1 MNIRS
6 ITCALL
12 LLALPLRAASQNNA
26 YAIDDECY
34 TYFRQAEGLV
44 GKTGFREANDKLLRL
59 AREKGDTKAET
70 LYYVEELKNLTR
82 FPSGIDND
90 AKVEDAHKRLKQVAK
105 DFGFSQYFYYAYQLA
120 ETYYYNNGKVAKSFA
135 LAQEM
140 HQQAVADNDEYGI
153 WSGDKY
159 LASIYIDQ
167 DDFVSAK
174 EYLLEAIELYHKTE
188 DPTIRRQS
196 PTRLYCDLADTYPVG
211 HDSVGVFVSKGYE
224 LSKVHL
230 DTLRCAFYRS
240 KLAILE
246 DNVPLYEKYRDYC
259 LADPLI
265 TQISGSAQNF
275 FSFMDDVIAG
285 KIYGREDEIIKL
297 NKVREIKVLANVC
310 ERRGLEDFAF
320 SLEKKL
326 VQKLEKR
333 FSDINQSRLSE
344 LNVSMGKAAL
354 SADLATTENE
364 LSRVSKMVILLLG
377 LLLAASLLFS
387 LIYILNHRKS
397 ERRDKKRIEELKEA
411 NEQVRFANE
420 AKTRFVQ
427 NMSHEV
433 RTPLNAIVGFS
444 QLLSLP
450 DGTLTPE
457 EKEEFS
463 GHIVNNSQM
472 LTMLLND
479 ILNASS
485 MDKGDYKINYGMGEC
500 RYMCQ
505 AAISSAEHRLQPGV
519 SLTYESD
526 IQGEHNVWTD
536 PNRVQ
541 QILINL
547 LTNACKHTAQ
557 GSIVLRC
564 SLKENP
570 GKVTFSVTDTGTG
583 VPDDQAEAI
592 FNRFTKLNEFVQGT
606 GLGLSI
612 CREISEK
619 MNGKVFLDTTYKEGG
634 ARFVFEIPDKTEPD
648 VSL

>member
-6 ITCALL
+6 IILALL
-12 LLALPLRAASQNNA
+12 VLALPMKAAAQNNA
-26 YAIDDECY
+26 YSIDDECY

-44 GKTGFREANDKLLRL
+44 GKPGFQEANNQLLKL
-59 AREKGDTKAET
+59 ARLKGDTKAET
-70 LYYVEELKNLTR
+70 LYYVEELKNITK
-82 FPSGIDND
+82 FPSTPEND
-90 AKVEDAHKRLKQVAK
+90 AKVDEAHTRLKQVAK
-105 DFGFSQYFYYAYQLA
+105 QFGLSQYYYYAYQLA
-120 ETYYYNNGKVAKSFA
+120 KTYYYNNDKVSKSFA

-153 WSGDKY
+153 WCGDKY

-174 EYLLEAIELYHKTE
+174 EFILDAINVFHNTS

-196 PTRLYCDLADTYPVG
+196 PTRLYCDLADTFPVG
-211 HDSVGVFVSKGYE
+211 SDSVGFYVSKGFE
-224 LSKVHL
+224 MAKVHM

-246 DNVPLYEKYRDYC
+246 DNVPLYQEYRDFC
-259 LADPLI
+259 LSDPLI
-265 TQISGSAQNF
+265 TQISSSAPAF
-275 FSFMDDVIAG
+275 FSFMDDVIAK

-297 NKVREIKVLANVC
+297 NKVREIKVIANVC

-320 SLEKKL
+320 NLEKKL

-344 LNVSMGKAAL
+344 LNITMGKATL
-354 SADLATTENE
+354 SADLATTESK
-364 LSRVSKMVILLLG
+364 LSRVSKMVIILLVI
-377 LLLAASLLFS
+377 LLAASLLFS
-387 LIYILNHRKS
+387 LIYIHNHRKS
-397 ERRDKKRIEELKEA
+397 ERKDKKRIEELKEA
-411 NEQVRFANE
+411 NEQVRLANE

-463 GHIVNNSQM
+463 GHIVN
-472 LTMLLND
+472 
-479 ILNASS
+479 ASS

-500 RYMCQ
+500 RFMCQ
-505 AAISSAEHRLQPGV
+505 AAISSSEHRLQPGV
-519 SLTYESD
+519 SLTFEPD
-526 IQGEHNVWTD
+526 FEGTHNIWTD
-536 PNRVQ
+536 PHRVQ

-547 LTNACKHTAQ
+547 LTNACKHTSE

-564 SLKENP
+564 SFKDNP
-570 GKVTFSVTDTGTG
+570 GFVTFSVTDTGPG
-583 VPDDQAEAI
+583 VPEDQAENI

-612 CREISEK
+612 CREIAQRME
-619 MNGKVFLDTTYKEGG
+619 GKVYLDTSYKAGG
-634 ARFVFEIPDKTEPD
+634 ARFVFEIPDREN
-648 VSL
+648 

>member
-1 MNIRS
+1 MSIRS

-12 LLALPLRAASQNNA
+12 LALPLAVAAQNNA
-26 YAIDDECY
+26 YDIDDECY

-44 GKTGFREANDKLLRL
+44 GKAGFRAANDQLLKL

-82 FPSGIDND
+82 FPSSIDND

-105 DFGFSQYFYYAYQLA
+105 DFGYSQYFYYAYQLA
-120 ETYYYNNGKVAKSFA
+120 ETYYYNNSKVSKSFA

-140 HQQAVADNDEYGI
+140 HQHAVANNDEYGI
-153 WSGDKY
+153 WCGDKY

-174 EYLLEAIELYHKTE
+174 EYLLDAIKIYHKSE
-188 DPTIRRQS
+188 DPIIRRQS

-211 HDSVGVFVSKGYE
+211 NDTVGIYVSKGFE
-224 LSKVHL
+224 LAKVHL

-240 KLAILE
+240 KLAIL
-246 DNVPLYEKYRDYC
+246 DNNIPLYQEYRDFC

-265 TQISGSAQNF
+265 TQISASAPNF

-285 KIYGREDEIIKL
+285 KIDGREDEIIKL
-297 NKVREIKVLANVC
+297 NKVREIKVIANVC
-310 ERRGLEDFAF
+310 EHRNLEDFAF
-320 SLEKKL
+320 RLEKKL

-333 FSDINQSRLSE
+333 FSEINQSRLSE
-344 LNVSMGKAAL
+344 LNITMGKASL
-354 SADLATTENE
+354 SADLATTESK
-364 LSRVSKMVILLLG
+364 LSKVSTMVIILLG
-377 LLLAASLLFS
+377 ILLAGSLLFS
-387 LIYILNHRKS
+387 LIYIYNHRKS
-397 ERRDKKRIEELKEA
+397 ELKDKKRIEELKEA
-411 NEQVRFANE
+411 NEQVRLANE

-505 AAISSAEHRLQPGV
+505 AAMSSAEHRLQPGV
-519 SLTYESD
+519 SLTFEPD
-526 IQGEHNVWTD
+526 FEGDHNIWTD
-536 PNRVQ
+536 SHRVQ

-547 LTNACKHTAQ
+547 LTNACKHTSQ

-564 SLKENP
+564 SLKEKP
-570 GKVTFSVTDTGTG
+570 GIVSFSVTDTGPG
-583 VPDDQAEAI
+583 VPEDQAENI

-612 CREISEK
+612 CREIAER
-619 MNGKVFLDTTYKEGG
+619 MEGKVYLDTTYKAGG

-648 VSL
+648 V